1 MIFPFTQPCVIW
13 LQHWQTAGS
22 CASLMFLFCRTY
34 PLMWVFFCYYMC
46 DGNKNQTVGTVHT
59 CPIYVV
65 NNGLFSNVNTYCLR
79 TEAHKTIL
87 ENYVATV
94 FKDMTIRIYR
104 TPKQLGLIH
113 ARNVGVRLAQG
124 PVVVV
129 MDIHFEVQEHW

>member
-1 MIFPFTQPCVIW
+1 
-13 LQHWQTAGS
+13 
-22 CASLMFLFCRTY
+22 
-34 PLMWVFFCYYMC
+34 MC
-46 DGNKNQTVGTVHT
+46 DGNKNQIVGTVHT

-65 NNGLFSNVNTYCLR
+65 NNGLFSNVSTYCLR